1 MNIDWIISLV
11 LRDTYMRALRDNLV
25 LRFDENRPIIRN
37 SNQTP
42 QEIEEANV
50 REEDAYQNHE
60 IIVAQRGELQGQN
73 IRLLQAELIRFLIR
87 QIKRKNKK
95 LVALIQQIADQ
106 NSSDT
111 RVEIMKEIQVTN

>member
-1 MNIDWIISLV
+1 M

-50 REEDAYQNHE
+50 REEDAYQMMTDG
-60 IIVAQRGELQGQN
+60 RQGY
-73 IRLLQAELIRFLIR
+73 F
-87 QIKRKNKK
+87 
-95 LVALIQQIADQ
+95 
-106 NSSDT
+106 T
-111 RVEIMKEIQVTN
+111 C

>member
-1 MNIDWIISLV
+1 MHVDCNQMNVDWIISLV

-50 REEDAYQNHE
+50 REEDAYQNNE

-106 NSSDT
+106 N
-111 RVEIMKEIQVTN
+111 V